1 MLSKGSLANVELQSP
16 AEPVV
21 KSTTYVSVKGRNVKA
36 ELCRIARLFQYIDN
50 GFAEYFQA
58 VVSRLPRDAVES
70 YLESARSQV
79 VEKQDLGK
87 KPPLDKKQHLGKKQ
101 PLDRKE
107 PLDRKQ
113 RLGQYKEPPDPV
125 LNLGDLGNFCEEV
138 FDKLESNE
146 KGRVFFDITDCA
158 QDELLHYLQDSFET
172 PYWQFML
179 NLFLQQNINSRSL
192 SATVVFRVLSS
203 LKIEILHRRDLIRR
217 DLTTSEDIEPIM
229 KGIDARIK
237 VLEDVW
243 HKDTSEL
250 EASELYQTLFQTL
263 EPDRPSTS
271 PEEEPTTS
279 AKTVSAWPETQQ
291 SNPKVRLKL
300 VVFIIEQQLT
310 CLASRTP

>member
-1 MLSKGSLANVELQSP
+1 MQSP
-16 AEPVV
+16 AEPVG
-21 KSTTYVSVKGRNVKA
+21 KSTTYVSVKGRNIKA

-58 VVSRLPRDAVES
+58 VVSRLSRDTVDG

-79 VEKQDLGK
+79 VEKQHLDQ
-87 KPPLDKKQHLGKKQ
+87 KPPLDRKQHLGKKQ
-101 PLDRKE
+101 R
-107 PLDRKQ
+107 LDRKQ

-125 LNLGDLGNFCEEV
+125 MNLGDLGNFCEEV
-138 FDKLESNE
+138 FDKSETNE
-146 KGRVFFDITDCA
+146 KGRVLFDITDCA

-179 NLFLQQNINSRSL
+179 NLFLQQNVNSRSL

-203 LKIEILHRRDLIRR
+203 LKIETIHRRDLIRR
-217 DLTTSEDIEPIM
+217 DLSTSEDIEPLM

-271 PEEEPTTS
+271 QEEEPTTS
-279 AKTVSAWPETQQ
+279 AKTVSAWPENQQ
-291 SNPKVRLKL
+291 SNPKVNPRLIAAKP
-300 VVFIIEQQLT
+300 EQRLT
-310 CLASRTP
+310 FLATRTP